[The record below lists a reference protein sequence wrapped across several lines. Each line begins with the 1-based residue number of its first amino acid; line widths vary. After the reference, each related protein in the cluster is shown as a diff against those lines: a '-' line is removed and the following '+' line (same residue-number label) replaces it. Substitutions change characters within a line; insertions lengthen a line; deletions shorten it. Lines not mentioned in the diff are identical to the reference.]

1 MVEPIHVDEKLA
13 VSPMPSEGEVPRLAR
28 EYRLVVVLADEYE
41 LGYDVGLWYDY
52 DAEVIHIPV
61 PDLRAPPIPSVY
73 AALERVVGFRGKV
86 LVHCVGGRGRSGAF
100 AAAYL
105 VRRYGLGAREAIEA
119 VRRVV
124 PGAIETRA
132 QELFPHVYRRVLEAL
147 GVDEMSAVRRLGERY
162 DWGRGEM
169 HASYVAM
176 HSVRLY
182 EQLGGLLGLGVE
194 ALKPLLVGSLLHD
207 IGLARGEPHNEHS
220 YDLILGSQV
229 LDVLGDEVKKLAA
242 LVALHHRGRVDPR
255 RDPRSGDAGDLVAR
269 LAAIVKLADAL
280 DRSLMQVVEDVEVIV
295 EDGEVRLVLSCLGDC
310 DAELE
315 RAVEKAWLLEDLLG
329 RPVVVE
335 RG

>member
-13 VSPMPSEGEVPRLAR
+13 VSPMPSEEEVPRLAR

-41 LGYDVGLWYDY
+41 LDYDLGLWYDY

-73 AALERVVGFRGKV
+73 ATVERIVGFKGRV
-86 LVHCVGGRGRSGAF
+86 LVHCVGGRGRSGTF

-105 VRRYGLGAREAIEA
+105 MRRYGLGAREAIEA

-124 PGAIETRA
+124 PGAVETRA
-132 QELFPHVYRRVLEAL
+132 QEVFLHVYRRVLEAL
-147 GVDEMSAVRRLGERY
+147 DAAEMSVVRRLGERY

-176 HSVRLY
+176 HAARLY
-182 EQLGGLLGLGVE
+182 EQLGGLLGLGGE
-194 ALKPLLVGSLLHD
+194 ALKPLIVGSLLHD

-220 YDLILGSQV
+220 YELILGSEE
-229 LDVLGDEVKKLAA
+229 LDALGAEVKRLAA

-255 RDPRSGDAGDLVAR
+255 SDPRCGDAGDLVAR
-269 LAAIVKLADAL
+269 LAAIVKVADAL
-280 DRSLMQVVEDVEVIV
+280 DRSLWQVVEDVEVVV
-295 EDGEVRLVLSCLGDC
+295 EEGVARLLVQCIGDC
-310 DAELE
+310 GAELE
-315 RAVEKAWLLEDLLG
+315 RVGEKAWLLEELLG
-329 RPVVVE
+329 VQLEAE
-335 RG
+335 RV